1 MFLTFQGVDR
11 KCDAGEIKATY
22 RKLLGLKIW
31 KSQLNESWILPD
43 QGSGYGL
50 DIFVHLSQEPPTL
63 NNFIWA
69 YLHINWVSRWSL
81 HFRFTLCPCKVLLL
95 LRMGCPSLNSG
106 LLCACTRTK
115 PIRME
120 CARCS
125 EFMFSVNGLVI
136 WVHFWINLHQAICI
150 NLLWFFQVRRKQL
163 RDFSR
168 FKKPIPW
175 ATQILASCPQSV
187 AVHSWVLWSRMS
199 FQDARWISLIS
210 LGSVGC
216 AGVTRKTS
224 LNIMEDMEDI
234 GRS

>member
-1 MFLTFQGVDR
+1 MVWIFCPFVSGTSNFEQF
-11 KCDAGEIKATY
+11 Y
-22 RKLLGLKIW
+22 LGLPPPI
-31 KSQLNESWILPD
+31 EFPD
-43 QGSGYGL
+43 GPCISVSH
-50 DIFVHLSQEPPTL
+50 F
-63 NNFIWA
+63 A
-69 YLHINWVSRWSL
+69 YAK
-81 HFRFTLCPCKVLLL
+81 CC
-95 LRMGCPSLNSG
+95 CPSLKSG

-125 EFMFSVNGLVI
+125 EFMFSVNWLVI

-150 NLLWFFQVRRKQL
+150 NLLWFFQVQRKQL

-175 ATQILASCPQSV
+175 ATQILVSCPQSI
-187 AVHSWVLWSRMS
+187 AVHSWLLSVLWSRMS

-224 LNIMEDMEDI
+224 LNIMEDI